1 MREKWLVCG
10 VGWNCWMALC
20 KARCWRD
27 EGAEMVVER
36 QSGCGWQCVQGQPP
50 LCIAPR
56 SAGGAP
62 GLFLGCS
69 PAACGGYAML
79 VVRHPSQSA
88 WVGAIHRTFHTL
100 PSRLSQV
107 GLVVPDMPG
116 VNRNDEPDCEL
127 RTECCM
133 RRNAV
138 GLLGSARSARF
149 LTSAHSCIG
158 PVCQTP
164 PLSP

>member
-1 MREKWLVCG
+1 
-10 VGWNCWMALC
+10 MALC
-20 KARCWRD
+20 KARCWRS

-69 PAACGGYAML
+69 PAACGGYAMTL
-79 VVRHPSQSA
+79 CSRATPHPTRM
-88 WVGAIHRTFHTL
+88 VDAIHRTF
-100 PSRLSQV
+100 PSPMSRLYQLAAWSCSMCV
-107 GLVVPDMPG
+107 
-116 VNRNDEPDCEL
+116 RISHCYDEPDCEL
-127 RTECCM
+127 RTECCG

-158 PVCQTP
+158 PVYQTP
-164 PLSP
+164 PLSPQPYSSL